1 MHFRQTAEFD
11 SNVPLLAS
19 TNGGKYL
26 CYVYV
31 ALFCNALETVP
42 KLGADRDVGRNRHY
56 AKIEAMGAMGA
67 MGAMVAMAAML
78 CCFRMF
84 QAFFVQST
92 YRLT

>member
-1 MHFRQTAEFD
+1 MPFALYVQQVGTKICHFEW
-11 SNVPLLAS
+11 
-19 TNGGKYL
+19 YL
-26 CYVYV
+26 PHFCMVTLHV
-31 ALFCNALETVP
+31 ALFCNAVETVP

-56 AKIEAMGAMGA
+56 AKIEA